1 MPHAAASYAQTE
13 TLAGEIRVRGIEI
26 GGDFVRLS
34 HVDGL
39 ERRMTFE

>member
-1 MPHAAASYAQTE
+1 MTSAAAAHAHTE
-13 TLAGEIRVRGIEI
+13 TLAGEISGWGIEI

>member
-1 MPHAAASYAQTE
+1 MPHAAASYAQTD
-13 TLAGEIRVRGIEI
+13 TLAGEGSGWGIEI